1 MAGRSWGLRLS
12 APPPSELVQGWLA
25 GVAVAFLIA
34 VRRYLT
40 WCGWCGVKE
49 DGFTV
54 ALVGEGAVP
63 HGVEG
68 VAG

>member
-12 APPPSELVQGWLA
+12 APPPSELVLGLWPWCS
-25 GVAVAFLIA
+25 
-34 VRRYLT
+34 RYLT

-54 ALVGEGAVP
+54 AHIGEGAVP

-68 VAG
+68 AAG